1 MEDKQCQNLLWRL
14 KYDIIQYNR
23 YKKKK
28 KKKKKNIATF
38 TSPCICTVMEC
49 TVHSQPLGLYQ
60 CPLSWRGPWLFCL
73 FPFALMLFFSGRR
86 SVKTGSCSVCWYDH
100 VRVGS
105 PFVRQEFFHPS
116 FSLFLGYVRPVVDV
130 YQMVPEC
137 IGEFEIPFVSNCTT
151 PFNLFP
157 VHNVIKHFDACLSL
171 STKLLTSRYGWHFQ
185 SYCLSNLLE
194 PFRVVWV

>member
-1 MEDKQCQNLLWRL
+1 
-14 KYDIIQYNR
+14 
-23 YKKKK
+23 
-28 KKKKKNIATF
+28 
-38 TSPCICTVMEC
+38 MEC

-60 CPLSWRGPWLFCL
+60 CPLSLRGPWLFCP
-73 FPFALMLFFSGRR
+73 FPFVPMLLFSGRR

-157 VHNVIKHFDACLSL
+157 VHNVIKHFDEFWHV
-171 STKLLTSRYGWHFQ
+171 SRFPRNCWLQDMVGT
-185 SYCLSNLLE
+185 
-194 PFRVVWV
+194 FRVIVCPIYWNLSALYGFNNMCL